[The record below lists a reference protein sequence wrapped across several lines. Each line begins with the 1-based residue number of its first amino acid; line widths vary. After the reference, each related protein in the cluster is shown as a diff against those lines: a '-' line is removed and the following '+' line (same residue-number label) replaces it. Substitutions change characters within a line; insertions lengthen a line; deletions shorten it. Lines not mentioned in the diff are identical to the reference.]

1 VTHTAPTHEP
11 DLIDPHVHARRWWT
25 LATLCMSLLII
36 VMDNTILNVAIPSL
50 VKELGATNS
59 ELQWIVDGYTLVFA
73 GLLLTTGSLGDRFGR
88 KLALRIGI
96 VVFAIGSA
104 ASALAGSPS
113 QLILTRAFMGIG
125 GALIMPSTL
134 SILTNVFRDPRERGR
149 AIAIWAGFSGLG
161 VALGPLVGGILL
173 AHFSWSS
180 VFWVNLPIG
189 ATALVLGHFFVPESK
204 DPSAPRLDPIGAV
217 LSIVGIGAILFG
229 IIEGPDKGWSSVEV
243 MVAFAVGVIGTA
255 SFIFWERHT
264 NHPMLDMSFF
274 KNPRFT
280 AANMAITLTFFA
292 LFGSLFLMT
301 QYWQFVHGYSPLQAG
316 VRLVPYALTMMVA
329 APLSARL
336 VERLGTKRV
345 VTLGLLTIAGAMI
358 ALSFIRTDSSY
369 FRVIFNMCFMSFG
382 MALTMAPATE
392 SVMGSLP
399 RSKAGVGSAV
409 NDTTRQMGGAL
420 GVAVI
425 GSLVASVFA
434 AGIDDV
440 AHIFGLT
447 GPTLA
452 AARGSLGGALKTAGE
467 MGSAG
472 AAFAL
477 AAKNAFVHGLSNGL
491 RLGAGVV
498 LVAAFVAHRFLPAT
512 AHDSVDDLGP
522 TEAIDIVPATGA

>member
-1 VTHTAPTHEP
+1 
-11 DLIDPHVHARRWWT
+11 VHARRWFT
-25 LATLCMSLLII
+25 LATLCLSLLII

-59 ELQWIVDGYTLVFA
+59 QLQWIVDGYTLVFA

-96 VVFAIGSA
+96 VIFAIGSV

-113 QLILTRAFMGIG
+113 QLIMTRAFMGIG

-161 VALGPLVGGILL
+161 VAIGPVVGGILL
-173 AHFSWSS
+173 THFSWSS

-204 DPSAPRLDPIGAV
+204 DPSAPRLDPIGAM
-217 LSIVGIGAILFG
+217 LSIISIGALLFG
-229 IIEGPDKGWSSVEV
+229 IIEGPDKGWTSTAVLT
-243 MVAFAVGVIGTA
+243 AFVVGAVGLTA
-255 SFIFWERHT
+255 FIVWERHT
-264 NHPMLDMSFF
+264 DHPMLDMSFF

-280 AANMAITLTFFA
+280 AANTAVTLTFFA

-301 QYWQFVHGYSPLQAG
+301 QYWQFVHNYSPLQAG
-316 VRLVPYALTMMVA
+316 VRLVPYAMTMMIT
-329 APLSARL
+329 APMSARL

-345 VTLGLLTIAGAMI
+345 VTMGLTIIAVAMVV
-358 ALSFIRTDSSY
+358 LSFIHTESSY
-369 FRVIFNMCFMSFG
+369 FRVIANMCFMALG
-382 MALTMAPATE
+382 MALVMAPATE

-399 RSKAGVGSAV
+399 RAKAGVGSAV

-425 GSLVASVFA
+425 GSLVASVYA

-440 AHIFGLT
+440 ASQFSLT
-447 GPTLA
+447 GPVLA
-452 AARGSLGGALKTAGE
+452 EARGSLGGALKTAGS
-467 MGSAG
+467 MGASG
-472 AAFAL
+472 GDFAL
-477 AAKNAFVHGLSNGL
+477 AAKDAFVHGLSNGL

-498 LVAAFVAHRFLPAT
+498 LIAAFVAYRFLPAT
-512 AHDSVDDLGP
+512 AHDSVDDRQP
-522 TEAIDIVPATGA
+522 VPDPVVAPVAGS